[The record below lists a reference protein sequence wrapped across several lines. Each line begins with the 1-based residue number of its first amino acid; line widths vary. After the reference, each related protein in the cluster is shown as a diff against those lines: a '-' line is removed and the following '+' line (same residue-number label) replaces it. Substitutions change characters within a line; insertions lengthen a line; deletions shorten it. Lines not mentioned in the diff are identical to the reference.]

1 MTEKRKKERKIEIQ
15 NFEYLENKKSFLDET
30 KSIFHNHLRTV
41 IDKKYEKVSTSFK
54 VLIQMQFG

>member
-1 MTEKRKKERKIEIQ
+1 MAEKRKKERKIEIP

-30 KSIFHNHLRTV
+30 KSIFHNYLRTI
-41 IDKKYEKVSTSFK
+41 IDKKYEKSEHKFK